1 LTPGYAPSRRFDDPE
16 FRLLFTRL
24 VTHYWSHAAF
34 LPEGQLISNVS
45 VLNDIPG
52 VLLHGR
58 YDISSPLETASR
70 LHKAWRGS
78 VLQLID
84 DAGHGGGA
92 MPASVAAAVN
102 RIALRD

>member
-1 LTPGYAPSRRFDDPE
+1 
-16 FRLLFTRL
+16 
-24 VTHYWSHAAF
+24 